1 MYSPPTVSVSL
12 KSWHHYRGGQA
23 QTPKEGIVISYNS
36 GIPWQAIVKQY
47 LNGVTVN
54 DEVMKSIN
62 PLLVVNGRVNIN
74 KAGLPLHSHKG
85 AEHEKTVI
93 DANHMVATHRVD
105 TTIW

>member
-1 MYSPPTVSVSL
+1 M
-12 KSWHHYRGGQA
+12 
-23 QTPKEGIVISYNS
+23 
-36 GIPWQAIVKQY
+36 KQY
-47 LNGVTVN
+47 LNGITVN

-74 KAGLPLHSHKG
+74 KPGLPLHSHKN

-105 TTIW
+105 TRIW